1 MIDVKIYAIN
11 CHTAVNQMYDDKSYS
26 FHLGMVVEIAE
37 RFIHLI
43 PEKDRED
50 VIAGCWVHDVI
61 EDTGKTYNDVKKAT
75 NETIAEYAYALTN
88 EKGRNREARANHGYY
103 AGIDQYKHATFIKL
117 CDRYANMKY
126 SKDHGSSMFK
136 TYQKE
141 MDMFIWHLKGLKYE
155 ELWIALETLANS

>member
-1 MIDVKIYAIN
+1 MVDVKTYAIS
-11 CHTAVNQMYDDKSYS
+11 CHRDVNQRYQDKPYE
-26 FHLGMVVEIAE
+26 FHLKMVVEIAE

-75 NETIAEYAYALTN
+75 NETIAEYAFALTN
-88 EKGRNREARANHGYY
+88 EKGRNREERANHAYY
-103 AGIDQYKHATFIKL
+103 SGIDRYKHATFIKL

-126 SKDHGSSMFK
+126 SKDTGSTMFK
-136 TYQKE
+136 MYQKE
-141 MDMFIWHLKGLKYE
+141 MDSFAWHLKSHKYE
-155 ELWIALETLANS
+155 ELWTALETLANN